1 MRRNRIGGATK
12 RLSTIAP
19 AVSPRAAAAR
29 ITPTAA
35 APPCRFRASGVTT
48 PSGAL

>member
-1 MRRNRIGGATK
+1 MNRSRVGGATK
-12 RLSTIAP
+12 RLNTIAP

-29 ITPTAA
+29 ITPTATV
-35 APPCRFRASGVTT
+35 PPCRSRASGVTT